1 MEYNKVQGFNPS
13 RRTSKNL
20 WPPLRENLAT
30 WIGEDVS
37 SKTVIWRRGFFVAQG
52 VQAYCVI
59 DYASGQDN
67 FNFNNTILYVTGN
80 EFADT
85 I

>member
-1 MEYNKVQGFNPS
+1 MD
-13 RRTSKNL
+13 R
-20 WPPLRENLAT
+20 
-30 WIGEDVS
+30 EDVS